1 MFERIKGGYSLH
13 DKEKPELCQHGIHGH
28 WRVVDCCK
36 QEEDRDVIECSRC
49 GKQKQVAC
57 SFDDDMS

>member
-1 MFERIKGGYSLH
+1 
-13 DKEKPELCQHGIHGH
+13 
-28 WRVVDCCK
+28 VDCCK

-49 GKQKQVAC
+49 GRQKQVAC